1 MNVESYVHSS
11 SCPSSFHAVRFTE
24 GFCGRDISRADTN
37 PCALK
42 DSLSTIGR
50 RCWPLPHHHGHSSK
64 TLARAMGTHAVGC
77 AVELAREFLHQQV
90 MIPAGVVAFNMVPS
104 AIERVGNGPHYH
116 RRGPLPRDGR
126 DKPRCRASSLAHGG
140 RRSHKIGRDQNLRF
154 VGRRQAGQRACRSSC
169 YRHDC

>member
-104 AIERVGNGPHYH
+104 AIERVGNGPHHH

-126 DKPRCRASSLAHGG
+126 DKPRWRVVISAWRTSESQDRPRPEPAFRRPASGWATGLQ
-140 RRSHKIGRDQNLRF
+140 IFLL
-154 VGRRQAGQRACRSSC
+154 SS
-169 YRHDC
+169 

>member
-1 MNVESYVHSS
+1 
-11 SCPSSFHAVRFTE
+11 
-24 GFCGRDISRADTN
+24 
-37 PCALK
+37 
-42 DSLSTIGR
+42 
-50 RCWPLPHHHGHSSK
+50 
-64 TLARAMGTHAVGC
+64 MGTHAVGC

-140 RRSHKIGRDQNLRF
+140 RRSHKIGRDQSRENRRDRGVSGF
-154 VGRRQAGQRACRSSC
+154 AGDQEAPAIDDVGKRTGRDRDQKHR
-169 YRHDC
+169 